1 MQNICFIADVAV
13 LFRWIRVYQLLNFVE
28 SVHSR
33 FSRKRAE
40 DLLSRT
46 KISAK
51 SKVRQLSK
59 GMVTQLHLS
68 IITAIDAKLLVL
80 AVMPVVPMRRK
91 FTPLYRKLK
100 IVEPIA
106 TAPRYTALSRWPV
119 TAVSTMPSNGTEIFE
134 RISGAAMRQT
144 SRFCGIDN
152 SGRATIIAKR
162 RSLP

>member
-13 LFRWIRVYQLLNFVE
+13 LSRWIRVYQLLDFVE

-68 IITAIDAKLLVL
+68 IITAIDA
-80 AVMPVVPMRRK
+80 
-91 FTPLYRKLK
+91 
-100 IVEPIA
+100 
-106 TAPRYTALSRWPV
+106 
-119 TAVSTMPSNGTEIFE
+119 
-134 RISGAAMRQT
+134 
-144 SRFCGIDN
+144 
-152 SGRATIIAKR
+152 
-162 RSLP
+162 